1 MATPAAATPSTVIGT
16 TTNLTVLGADL
27 AGESNLNYT
36 WSTTGTPP
44 ASVSFSANGTNAA
57 KSTIATFSKAGTYS
71 FAVTITNALG
81 YSVYSGV
88 DVTVNQTLTGTD
100 ATISPASTTVAP
112 GSSVQFN
119 VYGMDQF
126 GDPMGTPLNSV
137 TWSVYSGVGTINSS
151 GLYTAPVGG
160 SGTATVR
167 AVTSTGQIHYANAEL
182 LTNIFTSN
190 LDIGSPSPT
199 GSGSYNS
206 SSDTYTVAGGGA
218 DIWGSSDQ
226 FHFLSQSFTGNG
238 TIIARVES
246 VQNTNVSAKG
256 GVMFRDST
264 AANAAYAFAWVKPNG
279 NVVFETRS
287 ANGASSSYSSTVSGA
302 GFPVWVR
309 LVRSGNQFTA
319 SYSTN
324 GTSWTQVGT
333 TQTVTMA
340 TNAQTGLAVTS
351 HTNGTLCTS
360 VFSNVSVTSPDT
372 TPPTVTINQE
382 TGQSDPANGSP
393 INYTV
398 VFSEPVTDFATGDV
412 TLSGTAGAT
421 TATVTG
427 SGTTY
432 NVAVSGMTANGTV
445 IASLLAGVAH
455 DAANNPSLASTS
467 TDNTVT
473 FSSLPLGDYNQDGT
487 VDAADYTVW
496 RDSLG
501 ANVAA
506 FAGADG
512 SGNGV
517 VDQADYEVWKAN
529 FGAVATG
536 AGGAA
541 FAVASSNDEVS
552 EGLPLVAVTST
563 PIASP
568 AEVYSA
574 ADSRQPLS
582 SVHIVER
589 ARFSDNGLHAG
600 RRHLPVFAGNQDK
613 AILAWLA
620 TRGATP
626 YHDASTTRCHAKP
639 INSTRNDRPTDHI
652 VESLDLAFASL
663 DA

>member
-1 MATPAAATPSTVIGT
+1 M
-16 TTNLTVLGADL
+16 
-27 AGESNLNYT
+27 
-36 WSTTGTPP
+36 
-44 ASVSFSANGTNAA
+44 
-57 KSTIATFSKAGTYS
+57 
-71 FAVTITNALG
+71 
-81 YSVYSGV
+81 
-88 DVTVNQTLTGTD
+88 
-100 ATISPASTTVAP
+100 
-112 GSSVQFN
+112 
-119 VYGMDQF
+119 
-126 GDPMGTPLNSV
+126 
-137 TWSVYSGVGTINSS
+137 
-151 GLYTAPVGG
+151 
-160 SGTATVR
+160 
-167 AVTSTGQIHYANAEL
+167 
-182 LTNIFTSN
+182 
-190 LDIGSPSPT
+190 
-199 GSGSYNS
+199 
-206 SSDTYTVAGGGA
+206 
-218 DIWGSSDQ
+218 
-226 FHFLSQSFTGNG
+226 
-238 TIIARVES
+238 
-246 VQNTNVSAKG
+246 
-256 GVMFRDST
+256 
-264 AANAAYAFAWVKPNG
+264 
-279 NVVFETRS
+279 
-287 ANGASSSYSSTVSGA
+287 
-302 GFPVWVR
+302 
-309 LVRSGNQFTA
+309 
-319 SYSTN
+319 
-324 GTSWTQVGT
+324 
-333 TQTVTMA
+333 
-340 TNAQTGLAVTS
+340 
-351 HTNGTLCTS
+351 
-360 VFSNVSVTSPDT
+360 
-372 TPPTVTINQE
+372 
-382 TGQSDPANGSP
+382 
-393 INYTV
+393 

-496 RDSLG
+496 RDSLR

-541 FAVASSNDEVS
+541 FAVASSNDEVA

-589 ARFSDNGLHAG
+589 ARFSDNGLHAD
-600 RRHLPVFAGNQDK
+600 RRYLPVFAGNQDK

-626 YHDASTTRCHAKP
+626 YHDASTTRCHAKR

-652 VESLDLAFASL
+652 VESLELAFESL

>member
-1 MATPAAATPSTVIGT
+1 MR
-16 TTNLTVLGADL
+16 LTR
-27 AGESNLNYT
+27 
-36 WSTTGTPP
+36 
-44 ASVSFSANGTNAA
+44 
-57 KSTIATFSKAGTYS
+57 
-71 FAVTITNALG
+71 
-81 YSVYSGV
+81 SG
-88 DVTVNQTLTGTD
+88 NN
-100 ATISPASTTVAP
+100 
-112 GSSVQFN
+112 F
-119 VYGMDQF
+119 
-126 GDPMGTPLNSV
+126 
-137 TWSVYSGVGTINSS
+137 
-151 GLYTAPVGG
+151 TA
-160 SGTATVR
+160 
-167 AVTSTGQIHYANAEL
+167 Y
-182 LTNIFTSN
+182 
-190 LDIGSPSPT
+190 
-199 GSGSYNS
+199 
-206 SSDTYTVAGGGA
+206 
-218 DIWGSSDQ
+218 
-226 FHFLSQSFTGNG
+226 
-238 TIIARVES
+238 
-246 VQNTNVSAKG
+246 
-256 GVMFRDST
+256 
-264 AANAAYAFAWVKPNG
+264 
-279 NVVFETRS
+279 RS
-287 ANGASSSYSSTVSGA
+287 ANGVDWTQIGSTTAITMNSTVY
-302 GFPVWVR
+302 V
-309 LVRSGNQFTA
+309 
-319 SYSTN
+319 
-324 GTSWTQVGT
+324 
-333 TQTVTMA
+333 
-340 TNAQTGLAVTS
+340 GLAVTS
-351 HTNGTLCTS
+351 HTSGNLCTS
-360 VFSNVSVTSPDT
+360 IFSNVSVTTPDT
-372 TPPTVTINQE
+372 TSPTVTINQE
-382 TGQSDPANGSP
+382 TSQADPANASP
-393 INYTV
+393 INFTV

-487 VDAADYTVW
+487 VNAADYTVW
-496 RDSLG
+496 RNSLG

-517 VDQADYEVWKAN
+517 VDEADYEVWKAN